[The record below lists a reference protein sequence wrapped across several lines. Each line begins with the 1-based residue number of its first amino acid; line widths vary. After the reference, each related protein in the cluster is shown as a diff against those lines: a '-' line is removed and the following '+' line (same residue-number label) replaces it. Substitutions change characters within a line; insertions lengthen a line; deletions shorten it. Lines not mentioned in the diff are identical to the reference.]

1 MDRGRS
7 KTSPLFFFEEGYKN
21 FLQANQD
28 ELDRID
34 DMKNVFKVGMRD
46 LIAEIRQLIDQF
58 KNSLSIM
65 NNQIPLKVIMNKHYT
80 KTSMWGLQ
88 DESMLRGR
96 TIWPEESDLKLIQQQ
111 SIIKDLKVKK
121 IMYYKVGSI
130 LSMQFMLNDGTVSP
144 FAGDSGL
151 DRCKQVAVF
160 PDNAEVRRI
169 KIKASKNWVNEIKFY
184 GRNDQTICEVKA
196 DSGVGDWFDIYLEP
210 GENIIGFQEA
220 HDNEMYVRRFG
231 FITFKP

>member
-65 NNQIPLKVIMNKHYT
+65 NN
-80 KTSMWGLQ
+80 
-88 DESMLRGR
+88 
-96 TIWPEESDLKLIQQQ
+96 
-111 SIIKDLKVKK
+111 
-121 IMYYKVGSI
+121 
-130 LSMQFMLNDGTVSP
+130 
-144 FAGDSGL
+144 
-151 DRCKQVAVF
+151 
-160 PDNAEVRRI
+160 
-169 KIKASKNWVNEIKFY
+169 
-184 GRNDQTICEVKA
+184 
-196 DSGVGDWFDIYLEP
+196 
-210 GENIIGFQEA
+210 
-220 HDNEMYVRRFG
+220 
-231 FITFKP
+231 